1 MLVPRNSNSTVSK
14 TVWYHPVLLE
24 KKPPPVAAPT
34 RSSARIAA
42 AVNDSEVAEF
52 LAWKESKVK
61 KDQNASSSLQQKSFH
76 PLQCWEPAPGEI
88 VLETN
93 GVLSHHQQVT
103 PAPHCYDQTH
113 SIAHDAWGVFL
124 KLVGPLPNRVGYK
137 NHDAVAIVC
146 TACSSLFPPGIKRSM
161 PPPTPPP
168 PPGPQGPNG
177 WYGNGG
183 GGGMYGGGMYH
194 GGAFAGS
201 MFGNGG
207 CASVGSLYFLS

>member
-1 MLVPRNSNSTVSK
+1 
-14 TVWYHPVLLE
+14 LE

-61 KDQNASSSLQQKSFH
+61 KEQNASSSLQQKSFH
-76 PLQCWEPAPGEI
+76 HLQCWEPAPGEI

-93 GVLSHHQQVT
+93 GVLSRRQQVT
-103 PAPHCYDQTH
+103 PAHCYDQTH
-113 SIAHDAWGVFL
+113 STAHDAWGVFL

-146 TACSSLFPPGIKRSM
+146 TACSSLFPPGNSGSRMAIDHARKKHNSKQLHANGGIKRSM
-161 PPPTPPP
+161 PPPTPPS
-168 PPGPQGPNG
+168 GPQRPNG
-177 WYGNGG
+177 W
-183 GGGMYGGGMYH
+183 
-194 GGAFAGS
+194 
-201 MFGNGG
+201 
-207 CASVGSLYFLS
+207 